1 MQVVAKKP
9 RINIHING
17 KGIKPFLDIIKKS
30 IPDVKIIADDEPQD
44 IDDWDYYKEMK
55 ARLTP
60 AKILKIR
67 RENAG
72 FTQADLAEKCGIASS
87 NIALMESGKRNIGIK
102 SAKKLAE
109 ALGCEAGDFVV

>member
-1 MQVVAKKP
+1 MQVVARTP
-9 RINIHING
+9 RIDVRVEG
-17 KGIKPFLDIIKKS
+17 KGVEAFLDIVRKALPEARVIG
-30 IPDVKIIADDEPQD
+30 DDEPQD
-44 IDDWDYYKEMK
+44 IDDWDYYREMK

-72 FTQADLAEKCGIASS
+72 LSQSALAEKCGIAAP

-109 ALGCEAGDFVV
+109 AMDCDAGDFV